1 MFFFAD
7 PNQYNDIALV
17 RLDKPIPQEEWKLED
32 PCEHDTI
39 CPICLPKQN
48 MSEENMMGYI
58 LGFGTQFQALN
69 FWMSLFAFSSSTIG
83 YRNNFFHIFF
93 VYKS

>member
-7 PNQYNDIALV
+7 PKNPNQYDDIALV
-17 RLDKPIPQEEWKLED
+17 RLDKPIPQEEWKLDD

-48 MSEENMMGYI
+48 MLEENMMGYI
-58 LGFGTQFQALN
+58 LGFGTQFQELY
-69 FWMSLFAFSSSTIG
+69 SLISLTSMKTKI
-83 YRNNFFHIFF
+83 
-93 VYKS
+93 